1 VTPEL
6 VLASTST
13 YRSTLLERLGVPFRC
28 VAPKFDERSIPVAG
42 IEPLALA
49 EVLARGK
56 AASVA
61 QLEPEAAI
69 IGSDQLVSFDG
80 QVFGKPGSADRAVDQ
95 LGAMSGRSHEL
106 ITSLVVIHA
115 DREFVHTDVT
125 RLRMRRLTRAELE
138 RYVAADRPFDCAGS
152 YKFEERGISLFDRI
166 ESADHTAITG
176 LPLIALVGIL
186 RELGFAIP

>member
-1 VTPEL
+1 MTPEL

-28 VAPKFDERSIPVAG
+28 VAPPFDERSIPVAG
-42 IEPLALA
+42 VEPLALA
-49 EVLARGK
+49 EALARGK
-56 AASVA
+56 AAGVA
-61 QLEPEAAI
+61 RLEPDAAI
-69 IGSDQLVSFDG
+69 IGCDQLVSFG
-80 QVFGKPGSADRAVDQ
+80 GRVFGKPGSADRAVDQ

-152 YKFEERGISLFDRI
+152 YKLEERGITLFDRI
-166 ESADHTAITG
+166 ESDDHTAITG
-176 LPLIALVGIL
+176 LPLIALVGFL
-186 RELGFAIP
+186 RELGFVIP